1 MPTGCEASAVGVD
14 DVVDAPECLHQL
26 YVEHAEAI
34 FGFLAR
40 RTSRD
45 VADDLLAEVFVR
57 ACAALPS
64 YQDRGTPVRGWLI
77 TIAANLLRDRARR
90 GHERVIPVAEVR
102 NLELLP
108 SAENDALARAELVA
122 LSEALMCLPEPS
134 QLVLDLRFLREL
146 SVDETAAVLGIGAD
160 AVRART
166 YRALKALR
174 TVCTERGL
182 TRG

>member
-1 MPTGCEASAVGVD
+1 MP
-14 DVVDAPECLHQL
+14 DVADVLGAPERLHEL
-26 YVEHAEAI
+26 YVMHAEAI

-45 VADDLLAEVFVR
+45 VAEDLLAEVFVR

-64 YQDRGTPVRGWLI
+64 YEDRGTPVRGWLI
-77 TIAANLLRDRARR
+77 TIAVNLLRDRARR

-102 NLELLP
+102 TAELLP
-108 SAENDALARAELVA
+108 SAESDVLVRAELA
-122 LSEALMCLPEPS
+122 LLSEALACLPEPF

-146 SVDETAAVLGIGAD
+146 SVDEAAAVLGIGVD

-174 TVCTERGL
+174 AVCTARGM
-182 TRG
+182 TRD